1 MARWVETI
9 VKEADA
15 LIKAKALA
23 PLTPEE
29 QRALERTGK
38 LVIFPAKGVFT
49 IKQPDQEMLT
59 DSEGNLLPSGN
70 PSFYKRKARLVICG
84 NF

>member
-49 IKQPDQEMLT
+49 ITPPDQE
-59 DSEGNLLPSGN
+59 
-70 PSFYKRKARLVICG
+70 C
-84 NF
+84 